1 MSDYPS
7 GYVSL
12 LSGWLQSGQVTT
24 YNADGQ
30 VTAQAQFGRWG
41 TNWTSLGL
49 QDDMGTLPDETSSTP
64 TISSDDALT
73 RGGIY
78 RLRPRRPRWPKNFVD
93 SLGWPKTVGRIGPEF
108 LSFRLKNRGGDQKVT
123 RLRGVTWLIG

>member
-1 MSDYPS
+1 
-7 GYVSL
+7 
-12 LSGWLQSGQVTT
+12 VTT

-49 QDDMGTLPDETSSTP
+49 QNDMGTLPDETSSAP

-73 RGGIY
+73 RGGITTY
-78 RLRPRRPRWPKNFVD
+78 TGFDHDDHAGPKILSIRWA
-93 SLGWPKTVGRIGPEF
+93 GPKTVGRIGPEF

-123 RLRGVTWLIG
+123 RLRGVTWLIGSMTRLTG

>member
-49 QDDMGTLPDETSSTP
+49 QDDMGTLPDETS
-64 TISSDDALT
+64 
-73 RGGIY
+73 
-78 RLRPRRPRWPKNFVD
+78 RRPPSVA
-93 SLGWPKTVGRIGPEF
+93 TMH
-108 LSFRLKNRGGDQKVT
+108 
-123 RLRGVTWLIG
+123 

>member
-49 QDDMGTLPDETSSTP
+49 QDDMGTLPDETSSAP

-73 RGGIY
+73 RGGITTY
-78 RLRPRRPRWPKNFVD
+78 TGFDHDDHAGPKILSIRWAGPKLLAGLAQSSCRFGSKIVA
-93 SLGWPKTVGRIGPEF
+93 
-108 LSFRLKNRGGDQKVT
+108 VT
-123 RLRGVTWLIG
+123 RR